1 MRCFKLAELVPSVFG
16 AHIARIGES
25 LQILEENG
33 IKMLHVDMM
42 DGSFVPNIAF
52 GPDQI
57 KMMKMT
63 TDLQFDVH
71 MMVYDPDRYIPRL
84 VEAGAHMITVHA
96 EAGPHLHRSI
106 QLIKSYG
113 VRAGVVLNPGTPIQV
128 LDCVIDDIDVILLM
142 TVNPGLGGQT
152 FFDSSLQKIRQTK
165 KYIGERPIE
174 IEVDGGI
181 NDEIAAKCIEA
192 GASLIVVGSYLFE
205 GDTKEKLN
213 KLQEVVQKEGN
224 V

>member
-1 MRCFKLAELVPSVFG
+1 MAELVPSVFG
-16 AHIARIGES
+16 ANIAQIGES
-25 LQILEENG
+25 LKVLEENG

-63 TDLQFDVH
+63 TSLQFDVH

-113 VRAGVVLNPGTPIQV
+113 VRAGVVLNPGTPVHV
-128 LDCVIDDIDVILLM
+128 LDCVLDDIDVILLM
-142 TVNPGLGGQT
+142 TVDPGLGGQR
-152 FFDSSLQKIRQTK
+152 FFESSLQKIRQTK
-165 KYIGERPIE
+165 KYIGNRPIE

-181 NDEIAAKCIEA
+181 NDDIAAKCIEA
-192 GASLIVVGSYLFE
+192 GANLIVVGSYLFN
-205 GDTKEKLN
+205 GDIKKNLTTLKETI
-213 KLQEVVQKEGN
+213 QKEGN
-224 V
+224 A

>member
-1 MRCFKLAELVPSVFG
+1 MAELVPSVFG
-16 AHIARIGES
+16 ANITQIGES
-25 LQILEENG
+25 LKVLEENG
-33 IKMLHVDMM
+33 INMLHVDMM

-57 KMMKMT
+57 KMIKMT
-63 TDLQFDVH
+63 TSLQFDVH

-113 VRAGVVLNPGTPIQV
+113 VRAGVVLNPGTPVHV
-128 LDCVIDDIDVILLM
+128 LDCVLDDIDVILLM
-142 TVNPGLGGQT
+142 TVDPGLGGQR
-152 FFDSSLQKIRQTK
+152 FFESSLQKIRQTK
-165 KYIGERPIE
+165 KYIGNRPIE

-181 NDEIAAKCIEA
+181 NDDIAAKCIEA
-192 GASLIVVGSYLFE
+192 GANLIVVGSYLFN
-205 GDTKEKLN
+205 GDIKKNLTT
-213 KLQEVVQKEGN
+213 LQETIQKEGN
-224 V
+224 A